1 MEKRVPQFSSALK
14 LFTLYVTQ
22 TELEYLQNRPEFFA
36 AIVRYLF
43 LKKRIPRL
51 ASGFQILRII
61 LEFLSGNELQ
71 EGLHDH
77 LTFERVDKI
86 IVKIKLINLNIFRF
100 ELYHNLYG
108 ILFDFTLI
116 RPSILNEIMNPISAR
131 SFVR

>member
-51 ASGFQILRII
+51 ASGFQILRIV

-71 EGLHDH
+71 AGFHDH
-77 LTFERVDKI
+77 LTFEQCVKI
-86 IVKIKLINLNIFRF
+86 IKW
-100 ELYHNLYG
+100 G
-108 ILFDFTLI
+108 
-116 RPSILNEIMNPISAR
+116 A
-131 SFVR
+131 

>member
-51 ASGFQILRII
+51 ASGFQMFRIV
-61 LEFLSGNELQ
+61 LEFLSGNELK
-71 EGLHDH
+71 EGFHA
-77 LTFERVDKI
+77 RKVDSKSTI
-86 IVKIKLINLNIFRF
+86 LI
-100 ELYHNLYG
+100 
-108 ILFDFTLI
+108 TL
-116 RPSILNEIMNPISAR
+116 
-131 SFVR
+131 